1 MSTGPLQSQSM
12 SAFTCSWPAVSHHL
26 LLCGQVSRLRSC
38 NSQSPPVLN
47 SVSAIASI
55 FDRMC
60 GEFTFSWNWFWITK
74 ARYKVVQQ
82 EASLHQDSVESKQP
96 HVMHSSAVMVQR
108 ETFAPGAKK
117 LWLLPWD
124 HVFCYF
130 RGGLYS
136 THSNI
141 YIYFVYLFF
150 LLKQLCKPP
159 NFFKWYYKVHTAGLI
174 VINTD
179 RQCVSTCDVR

>member
-1 MSTGPLQSQSM
+1 MLSGTGWATSRYNVIPWLLSLVRGLQSVITYFCVDKYSD
-12 SAFTCSWPAVSHHL
+12 SGVTNLSLFHCSSGEL
-26 LLCGQVSRLRSC
+26 D
-38 NSQSPPVLN
+38 
-47 SVSAIASI
+47 SAIASI
-55 FDRMC
+55 FDGMY

-82 EASLHQDSVESKQP
+82 EVSLHQDSVESKQP

-159 NFFKWYYKVHTAGLI
+159 NFFKWYY
-174 VINTD
+174 
-179 RQCVSTCDVR
+179 